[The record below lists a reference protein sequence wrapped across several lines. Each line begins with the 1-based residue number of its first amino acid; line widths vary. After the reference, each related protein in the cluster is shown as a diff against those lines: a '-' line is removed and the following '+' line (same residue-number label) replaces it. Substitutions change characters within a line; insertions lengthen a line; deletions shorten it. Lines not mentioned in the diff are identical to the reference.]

1 MNSKRKSYEIQKLF
15 PAVGYSGPIYLS
27 FPIRHFLTK
36 KYCRMPKSFLRS
48 EATASNLMLLGSQY
62 PFIRL
67 AAHGTFNNDEPFNSA
82 LVFALDKNHDGLLKA
97 GDLYNPSLQAHLVTL
112 NACETALGK
121 VATQRRGWFHPR
133 FSIRRSELARCRV
146 MAG

>member
-67 AAHGTFNNDEPFNSA
+67 EAHGTFNTVHLIMTS
-82 LVFALDKNHDGLLKA
+82 LSIQRLCLLQTKTMTDA
-97 GDLYNPSLQAHLVTL
+97 
-112 NACETALGK
+112 
-121 VATQRRGWFHPR
+121 
-133 FSIRRSELARCRV
+133 
-146 MAG
+146 